1 MIWPVHIME
10 LRYPTGFLQENK
22 RWLLSGE
29 SDESW
34 FSGEGVKLL
43 YAMNNVA
50 KLNLKKKKRKERNF
64 IDTHSL
70 SIIPPHGPPTCT
82 QRKSFFTLTQTAL
95 SRCICSLQ
103 YSSLKTVHQ
112 IWSMTSCFIFVWTFF
127 KNKNKKSLTHTQK
140 KKPLNKQIEKN
151 KSAAWLSD
159 CLCRP
164 VRILHCNSLRR
175 LKDVCGHSA
184 QTGIF

>member
-140 KKPLNKQIEKN
+140 KKTLNKQIEKN

>member
-1 MIWPVHIME
+1 MKAGSV
-10 LRYPTGFLQENK
+10 
-22 RWLLSGE
+22 
-29 SDESW
+29 
-34 FSGEGVKLL
+34 VKEWNYDMPWTMLP
-43 YAMNNVA
+43 NWI
-50 KLNLKKKKRKERNF
+50 LKKKKKKNNF
-64 IDTHSL
+64 IDTQSL
-70 SIIPPHGPPTCT
+70 SIIPPHGPPTCP
-82 QRKSFFTLTQTAL
+82 QRKHQWFFKLTQTAL
-95 SRCICSLQ
+95 SRCICILQ

-112 IWSMTSCFIFVWTFF
+112 IWSMTSCFIFVWMFF
-127 KNKNKKSLTHTQK
+127 KKQKQTNPHTHTK
-140 KKPLNKQIEKN
+140 KTLNKQIEKN